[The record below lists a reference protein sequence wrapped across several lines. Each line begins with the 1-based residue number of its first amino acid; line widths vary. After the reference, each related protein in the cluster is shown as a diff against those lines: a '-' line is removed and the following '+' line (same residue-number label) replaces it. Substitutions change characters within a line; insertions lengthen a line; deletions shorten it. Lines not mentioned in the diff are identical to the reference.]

1 MSDYTISRI
10 KLQLEGNR
18 KLQPEELTKIV
29 RKIKLNTGETG
40 FVKVLYRYYE
50 KLPGLGEDKFEDLRY
65 ERPAKN
71 IPDGA
76 YCEFC
81 NDGEGKLGGDTVR
94 HEIDCENPQTN
105 SLLSTVGLFKN
116 IMIDSEASVNRTK
129 IDPELLSL
137 VKRWKSGKLTEND
150 IEDTFNFG
158 VKIKNGKVKVINSN
172 APTSVNYRSVKPLSG
187 IETAKSELQ
196 NDWKN
201 NACFYYVDKE
211 GQKTQFRLDRKGNI
225 MVLHLPWETYK
236 NEKELFK
243 DLESRIAKVIPD
255 YKIKANP
262 IILDLTASKKITE
275 GQIDIR
281 ELVAELFP
289 KKSNFKYDSAP
300 HIKAVYIEDGKAAK
314 LTFIGSE
321 LANGKSYN
329 LQLER
334 YPKIGKLDSKI
345 TINILHEELKYT
357 VEVFKSGTFRCI
369 VSRNDKTSK
378 NTSVISER
386 AVKPVFQTII
396 SILEEKVVELNPK
409 FTVTKI
415 DTTTKGTPLPERK
428 GTKTNVCRGAKPGKP
443 SPKPEPYS
451 FRGKCPEPGQV
462 VLPLEGYEGKDGL
475 WYPCC
480 GKLTKTGDKS
490 QAKYRKLLVEGF
502 PGKQG
507 EAPGGVPMTPDAADK
522 LSGVLPKNFDKP
534 GTKLKIKDGTI
545 VKMITPLKNGKFT
558 VSTTD
563 NKQAV
568 IERKEII
575 PESRHL
581 VGMRSILEQRK
592 ESLVNSYGKEKGDQL
607 YNEYL
612 CSLYSSVGKMC
623 PGGSTDGIS
632 RMEANVGDFRPA
644 FMYLTFV
651 EIERLLKSRYSVMS
665 VPKRASIVGISE
677 GKAAGEAIIV
687 DLETGEMK
695 TVTGWKSIKG
705 QHIGHSY
712 TSKDK
717 TIIKVWK
724 HEEGTSVGTHKDY
737 TIIKVRNTSG
747 ELEKDVVSFCKNT
760 NLDANGLVFVP
771 EKESKYTLVW
781 KPEPQGSKPY
791 LVVQL
796 VGRPLVS
803 NRQSITWNV
812 GIQDET
818 LRKGV
823 LKKRDKL
830 TITIKKLE
838 VDNLNIDDGSYVLV
852 KPMYDNNGK
861 LNNTNPFSLVK
872 PVLGPGLTKH
882 FYNTISM
889 LVNAIP
895 SRILKPVKHKG
906 VYAWYIDSDYIVY
919 DENRLKLLSE

>member
-1 MSDYTISRI
+1 
-10 KLQLEGNR
+10 
-18 KLQPEELTKIV
+18 
-29 RKIKLNTGETG
+29 
-40 FVKVLYRYYE
+40 
-50 KLPGLGEDKFEDLRY
+50 
-65 ERPAKN
+65 
-71 IPDGA
+71 
-76 YCEFC
+76 
-81 NDGEGKLGGDTVR
+81 
-94 HEIDCENPQTN
+94 
-105 SLLSTVGLFKN
+105 
-116 IMIDSEASVNRTK
+116 
-129 IDPELLSL
+129 
-137 VKRWKSGKLTEND
+137 
-150 IEDTFNFG
+150 
-158 VKIKNGKVKVINSN
+158 
-172 APTSVNYRSVKPLSG
+172 
-187 IETAKSELQ
+187 
-196 NDWKN
+196 
-201 NACFYYVDKE
+201 
-211 GQKTQFRLDRKGNI
+211 
-225 MVLHLPWETYK
+225 
-236 NEKELFK
+236 
-243 DLESRIAKVIPD
+243 
-255 YKIKANP
+255 
-262 IILDLTASKKITE
+262 
-275 GQIDIR
+275 
-281 ELVAELFP
+281 
-289 KKSNFKYDSAP
+289 
-300 HIKAVYIEDGKAAK
+300 
-314 LTFIGSE
+314 
-321 LANGKSYN
+321 
-329 LQLER
+329 
-334 YPKIGKLDSKI
+334 
-345 TINILHEELKYT
+345 
-357 VEVFKSGTFRCI
+357 
-369 VSRNDKTSK
+369 
-378 NTSVISER
+378 
-386 AVKPVFQTII
+386 
-396 SILEEKVVELNPK
+396 
-409 FTVTKI
+409 
-415 DTTTKGTPLPERK
+415 
-428 GTKTNVCRGAKPGKP
+428 
-443 SPKPEPYS
+443 
-451 FRGKCPEPGQV
+451 
-462 VLPLEGYEGKDGL
+462 
-475 WYPCC
+475 
-480 GKLTKTGDKS
+480 
-490 QAKYRKLLVEGF
+490 
-502 PGKQG
+502 
-507 EAPGGVPMTPDAADK
+507 
-522 LSGVLPKNFDKP
+522 
-534 GTKLKIKDGTI
+534 
-545 VKMITPLKNGKFT
+545 
-558 VSTTD
+558 
-563 NKQAV
+563 
-568 IERKEII
+568 
-575 PESRHL
+575 
-581 VGMRSILEQRK
+581 
-592 ESLVNSYGKEKGDQL
+592 
-607 YNEYL
+607 
-612 CSLYSSVGKMC
+612 
-623 PGGSTDGIS
+623 
-632 RMEANVGDFRPA
+632 
-644 FMYLTFV
+644 
-651 EIERLLKSRYSVMS
+651 MS